1 MARPK
6 NITPVYKL
14 HKSTGLARAWV
25 NGRWVSLGKHG
36 SPESK
41 EAFRRLLA
49 ELALGCAAPVAT
61 GTMLTVDE
69 LILAY
74 LSHVG
79 GHYRAADGSPSKE
92 QDEIKR
98 SLGPVHKLYG
108 ATPAA
113 NFGPKAL
120 ATIRNEMIAL
130 DWCRT
135 LVNRRVG
142 RVVRAFK
149 WGVAQELVP
158 VSVFEALRT
167 VPGLQKGR
175 TGARE
180 SDPVKPVPADHV
192 AATLPRL
199 NRHVRAMVELQ
210 QLTGMRPGEVCGLT
224 LAQVDRTTEPWVYAP
239 VSHKGSW
246 RGKPRAIP
254 FGPKARALI
263 INFMVNG
270 HTPPDGFEGIDP
282 NDPKQRAT
290 RLAMADAYAAAGR
303 DRDAV
308 LLRDV
313 ARAVCVVGGCVVDP
327 AAPVFSPARE
337 REERS
342 VRLRAARKTKVQPSQ
357 LARRSKNPKRVPGT
371 WYTPGSYSHAIRVA
385 CEKAGVPHWF
395 PYQQRHAHASD
406 VRKRFGLEAAGAT
419 LGHSKL
425 SATELYCERDAA
437 LAARVAEQV
446 G

>member
-1 MARPK
+1 VTVRTATGRRD
-6 NITPVYKL
+6 VY
-14 HKSTGLARAWV
+14 
-25 NGRWVSLGKHG
+25 LGAYN

-41 EAFRRLLA
+41 TAYARVLA
-49 ELALGCAAPVAT
+49 ESAVGPIAHR
-61 GTMLTVDE
+61 GSDITVDE

-74 LSHVG
+74 MKHVE
-79 GHYRAADGSPSKE
+79 GHYRAAYGTPSKE

-108 ATPAA
+108 MTPAA

-149 WGVAQELVP
+149 WAASQELVP
-158 VSVFEALRT
+158 VTVFAALRT

-175 TGARE
+175 TQARE
-180 SDPVKPVPADHV
+180 SESVKPVSAEHV

-224 LAQVDRTTEPWVYAP
+224 LAQVDRTAEPWVYAP
-239 VSHKGSW
+239 TSHKGTW

-263 INFMVNG
+263 IYFLVNG
-270 HTPPDGFEGIDP
+270 NTPPAGFEGIDP

-303 DRDAV
+303 DRDADV
-308 LLRDV
+308 LRDV
-313 ARAVCVVGGCVVDP
+313 ARAVSVVGGCVVDP

-337 REERS
+337 RAERS
-342 VRLRAARKTKVQPSQ
+342 ARLRAARKSKVQPSQ
-357 LARRSKNPKRVPGT
+357 LARRANKPKRVPGVK
-371 WYTPGSYSHAIRVA
+371 YNPGSYAHAIRVA
-385 CEKAGVPHWF
+385 AEKAGVPHWH
-395 PYQQRHAHASD
+395 PNQVRHSVATD
-406 VRKRFGLEAAGAT
+406 VRRRFGLEAAGAA
-419 LGHSKL
+419 LGHSRM
-425 SATELYCERDAA
+425 SATEVYAQRDAA
-437 LAARVAEQV
+437 LAARVAEAV